1 MRRTPPD
8 RLAEPDDDHTDR
20 LLRALA
26 DGTRRQLLDR
36 LRDHPGLTLGEL
48 AMGFAHSRQA
58 LSKHLATL
66 EAADLVVTLWRGR
79 EKLHY
84 LNPQPLRALPA
95 RWVTHDDQQDRAA
108 LQALQAATTPAPG
121 ETRPADGPGPGLLP
135 EATSAGS
142 PGATVLTAL
151 LQAPGPLLAGG
162 RITDMAALQA
172 ARRYLAGTAEAVR
185 QLLAALTDEVAR
197 QPTPAGGFSLGQHLW
212 HLADLEEEA
221 WVPRWHRLL
230 TETRP
235 RLPGFDGDRI
245 ARERDYASRPWRGAG
260 RRFIAQ
266 RRRALALLARC
277 SPAELALPALFAGR
291 RSSGG
296 DLLAAMVA
304 HDLEHRLEMAERWT
318 AAQPKGPT

>member
-1 MRRTPPD
+1 MTD
-8 RLAEPDDDHTDR
+8 LDDDHTDR

-26 DGTRRQLLDR
+26 DGTRRLLLDR

-48 AMGFAHSRQA
+48 AMGFVLSRQA

-84 LNPQPLRALPA
+84 LNPQPLQALPA
-95 RWVTHDDQQDRAA
+95 RWVTQDDQQARAA
-108 LQALQAATTPAPG
+108 LQALQVATAQAPV
-121 ETRPADGPGPGLLP
+121 P
-135 EATSAGS
+135 
-142 PGATVLTAL
+142 PGAAAASNHVQAA
-151 LQAPGPLLAGG
+151 LQAPPGPLLAGA
-162 RITDMAALQA
+162 RIADAAALDA
-172 ARRYLAGTAEAVR
+172 ARRYLANTAEAVR
-185 QLLAALTDEVAR
+185 QLLSALTDDMAR
-197 QPTPAGGFSLGQHLW
+197 APPVDGSFSLAQHLW

-230 TETRP
+230 TEARP

-245 ARERDYASRPWRGAG
+245 ARERNYAARPWRGAG

-266 RRRALALLARC
+266 RRRSLALLARC
-277 SPAELALPALFAGR
+277 SPTQLALPALFANR

-304 HDLEHRLEMAERWT
+304 HDTEHREEMAGHWARL
-318 AAQPKGPT
+318 QPGAHP

>member
-1 MRRTPPD
+1 MKDLTD
-8 RLAEPDDDHTDR
+8 GHTDR

-26 DGTRRQLLDR
+26 DSTRRQLLDR

-66 EAADLVVTLWRGR
+66 EAAGLVVPLWRGR

-84 LNPQPLRALPA
+84 LNPQPLQALPA
-95 RWVTHDDQQDRAA
+95 RWVTHDEQQARAA
-108 LQALQAATTPAPG
+108 LQALQVATTPVPTPSGAAG
-121 ETRPADGPGPGLLP
+121 PADGLQ
-135 EATSAGS
+135 A
-142 PGATVLTAL
+142 AL
-151 LQAPGPLLAGG
+151 LQPPGPLLTGA
-162 RITDMAALQA
+162 RVVDAAALEA

-185 QLLAALTDEVAR
+185 LLLAALTDDTAYAA
-197 QPTPAGGFSLGQHLW
+197 PADGRFSLAQHLW

-245 ARERDYASRPWRGAG
+245 ARERNYQARPWRGAG

-266 RRRALALLARC
+266 RRRALGLLARC
-277 SPAELALPALFAGR
+277 SPTQLALPVLFANR

-304 HDLEHRLEMAERWT
+304 HDTEHREEMAGHWARL
-318 AAQPKGPT
+318 QPGAHP